1 MRKQVVAIVGRPNV
15 GKSTLFNRL
24 CRKRSAIVDF
34 ESGITRDRKY
44 EDVEWNGKVFSVV
57 DTGGIVADSTESM
70 DQLIRYQA
78 AIAIEEADLILFVVD
93 AKTSIT
99 DLDSAIAKILHP
111 HREKVI
117 LVVNKVDNE
126 KDEFDLFEFLQLGF
140 GEAFPISASQGRN
153 TGKFLDVLMGHI
165 PAQEICEEEE
175 DKIKIAIV
183 GKPNVGKS
191 SIVNKLLGN
200 EQVIVS
206 EVPGTTR
213 DSIDTDLRFKGK
225 KLTIIDTAG
234 LRRKARVKYG
244 VEYFSSM
251 RTLETVDRADV
262 VVLVLAADEEISNQE
277 QRIASY
283 ARRKFKDLI
292 IVVNKWDLPEDKD
305 NSTVGK
311 FVTTVREELSF
322 IDYAPILFISALTG
336 QRVQKILEMVLEV
349 DEASHVRIPTA
360 QLNEFRESFIN
371 KHAPSH
377 HTGRHIKL
385 KYMTQVEMHPPTFLI
400 FCNAPRLLSEAY
412 KRYIH
417 NQIRDKFKFKGATIR
432 IIFKGKDPDEPD
444 IEY

>member
-34 ESGITRDRKY
+34 EAGITRDRKY
-44 EDVEWNGKVFSVV
+44 EDVEWNGKVFTVV
-57 DTGGIVADSTESM
+57 DTGGIVADSNESM
-70 DQLIRYQA
+70 DQMIRYQA
-78 AIAIEEADLILFVVD
+78 AIAIEEADFILFVVD
-93 AKTSIT
+93 AKTGVT
-99 DLDSAIAKILHP
+99 DLDLAIAKMLRTHS
-111 HREKVI
+111 EKVM

-140 GEAFPISASQGRN
+140 DDAFPISASQGRN
-153 TGKFLDVLMGHI
+153 TGKFLDELMSNI
-165 PAQEICEEEE
+165 PAQEVSEEEE
-175 DKIKIAIV
+175 DTIKIAIV

-191 SIVNKLLGN
+191 SIVNKLLGS

-206 EVPGTTR
+206 EIPGTTR
-213 DSIDTDLRFKGK
+213 DSIDTDLRYKGK

-234 LRRKARVKYG
+234 LRRKSKVKYG

-262 VVLVLAADEEISNQE
+262 VLLVVSAEEEISNQE

-283 ARRKFKDLI
+283 ARRKYKDLI
-292 IVVNKWDLPEDKD
+292 IVVNKWDLPEKD
-305 NSTVGK
+305 NSTIGK
-311 FVTTVREELSF
+311 YVTMIRSELNF

-336 QRVQKILEMVLEV
+336 QRVQKILETVLEV
-349 DEASHVRIPTA
+349 SEASHVRIPTA

-371 KHAPSH
+371 KHAPTH
-377 HTGRHIKL
+377 HTGKHIKL

-400 FCNAPRLLSEAY
+400 FCNTPKLLSEAY

-417 NQIRDKFKFKGATIR
+417 NQIREKFQFKGATIR
-432 IIFKGKDPDEPD
+432 IVFKGKDPDEPD